1 MTHKHFIA
9 AILAAAVSITALAPA
24 QARAGNNTAE
34 IVAGVAALAIIGAA
48 ISEASRDKHVY
59 VTRNAYPRRGYGWNN
74 HRRHVRQQR
83 LRRHWQQHHRH
94 QHRHHHDDRRD
105 RRHGHGGH
113 R

>member
-9 AILAAAVSITALAPA
+9 AILAAAVSITALSPA

-48 ISEASRDKHVY
+48 ISEASSDRNVY
-59 VTRNAYPRRGYGWNN
+59 VTRNVHPRPRHGWQPQR
-74 HRRHVRQQR
+74 HHVRQHRQIQ
-83 LRRHWQQHHRH
+83 RRHYQRHQQQH
-94 QHRHHHDDRRD
+94 QP

>member
-48 ISEASRDKHVY
+48 ISESSNNRNVY
-59 VTRNAYPRRGYGWNN
+59 VTRNVHPRPRHGWQPRRHVVRQHRQM
-74 HRRHVRQQR
+74 HRRHYQR
-83 LRRHWQQHHRH
+83 HHQQHQPRH
-94 QHRHHHDDRRD
+94 
-105 RRHGHGGH
+105 HGHGGH